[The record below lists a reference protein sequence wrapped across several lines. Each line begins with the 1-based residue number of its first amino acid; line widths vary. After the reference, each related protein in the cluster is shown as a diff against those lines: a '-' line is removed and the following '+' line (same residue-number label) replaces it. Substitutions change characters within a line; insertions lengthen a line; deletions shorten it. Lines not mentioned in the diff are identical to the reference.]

1 MKYEKPEIVTV
12 GSAINA
18 VQNTTI
24 KESPASDNRELT
36 TVGAY
41 RSDEE

>member
-1 MKYEKPEIVTV
+1 MKYEKPEITVV
-12 GSAINA
+12 GSAISA
-18 VQNTTI
+18 VQNAI
-24 KESPASDNRELT
+24 LKESPASDNRELT